1 MKDLKLT
8 KEEKDLLESFE
19 RGEWRSV
26 LTPQRRR
33 EIEEVSRNTPSDYHG
48 GESDY
53 LYLKGT
59 VINKLK
65 SKAKKRGISYQ
76 DLASSILQKFANS

>member
-1 MKDLKLT
+1 MKDLKFT

-26 LTPQRRR
+26 LTPQRRK
-33 EIEEVSRNTPSDYHG
+33 EIEKAFRNTSSDYHG

-53 LYLKGT
+53 LYLEGT
-59 VINKLK
+59 VVNKLK
-65 SKAKKRGISYQ
+65 SKAKKQGIPYE
-76 DLASSILQKFANS
+76 DLATSILQKFANS